1 MKFRFLFAL
10 AIILQSTLCFSKNIV
25 NRTYQIPV
33 MLEPLL
39 AGNFGEL
46 RPNHFH
52 SGVDFKTKGTIG
64 HPIYNCDDGWV
75 SRIVVSPRGYG
86 LAIYISHYN
95 GLTTVYAH
103 LDKFVG
109 KIGEYVENYQYD
121 NETFVVDTQVP
132 QGALPVKRGE
142 VVALSGNSG
151 SSAGPHLHYEI
162 RDTKT
167 EEVLDPMPFFVN
179 KIKDT
184 TKPVLRMVRFYP
196 LEGIVNNSST
206 ASYSTNPTKD
216 ANGKLALK
224 ALVTAW
230 GEIGIGIKA
239 IDRMDSVYNTFGVK
253 YIRLFQEDTLIFSI
267 RQEKFSF
274 DKTRYLNSMIDYKD
288 WHNHRSMV
296 TKLYREPGNFLDSY
310 GKTVNDGKININE
323 EKLYNFRLELADN
336 HGNTTVLP
344 FSIQGKKTE
353 LRSKKEPG
361 PYFCKYDTDNIISSD
376 NFWFNIPRGALYT
389 NIDLKYT
396 TKQSEKGH
404 SPIHVVHTPEVP
416 LHTYCEITIPV
427 TKDNIKDK
435 SKYFIA
441 SSRHGRP
448 QYNSTAYIDGQLIA
462 KVRTFGEFYAASDTV
477 PPTLSPLGSANWG
490 KSGHIRYRISDNL
503 SGVKTWKGEIDGN
516 FALFEFDEK
525 VGYISYKI
533 DKKRVERNKNHTI
546 KMTLTD
552 NCGNETVDI
561 RNFYW

>member
-64 HPIYNCDDGWV
+64 HPIYNFDDGWV

-86 LAIYISHYN
+86 LALYISHYN

-224 ALVTAW
+224 APVTAW

-353 LRSKKEPG
+353 LRSKKKPG
-361 PYFCKYDTDNIISSD
+361 PYFCKYVTANIISSD
-376 NFWFNIPRGALYT
+376 NFWFNLPRGALYT
-389 NIDLKYT
+389 NIDLKFI
-396 TKQSEKGH
+396 TKQ
-404 SPIHVVHTPEVP
+404 
-416 LHTYCEITIPV
+416 
-427 TKDNIKDK
+427 
-435 SKYFIA
+435 
-441 SSRHGRP
+441 
-448 QYNSTAYIDGQLIA
+448 
-462 KVRTFGEFYAASDTV
+462 
-477 PPTLSPLGSANWG
+477 
-490 KSGHIRYRISDNL
+490 
-503 SGVKTWKGEIDGN
+503 
-516 FALFEFDEK
+516 
-525 VGYISYKI
+525 
-533 DKKRVERNKNHTI
+533 
-546 KMTLTD
+546 
-552 NCGNETVDI
+552 
-561 RNFYW
+561 